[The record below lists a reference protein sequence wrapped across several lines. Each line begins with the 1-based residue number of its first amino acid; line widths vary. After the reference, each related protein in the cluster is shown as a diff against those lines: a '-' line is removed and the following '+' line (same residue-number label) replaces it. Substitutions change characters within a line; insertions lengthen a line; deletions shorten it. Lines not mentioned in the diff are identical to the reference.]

1 MDINV
6 NYMTDSRGRR
16 RSVVLSLAD
25 WKKVQHEL
33 TRMRLKEDLREAFR
47 EIDDIKAGRQEPV
60 YLEDFLA
67 EWDKEQP
74 QAQAHAQNGQGQS

>member
-25 WKKVQHEL
+25 WKKVQGEL
-33 TRMRLKEDLREAFR
+33 ARMRLKDELREAFR
-47 EIDDIKAGRQEPV
+47 EIEDIKAGRAEGIPLLDALAQIRRE
-60 YLEDFLA
+60 LEEEDA
-67 EWDKEQP
+67 
-74 QAQAHAQNGQGQS
+74 AS